1 MKCEYCINGKNP
13 GIKIFNSKGE
23 LKIMKY
29 NIIIK
34 TKKQDFG
41 NTCNK
46 CKQNKDICSNCL
58 HQVQITNN
66 KILCLQC
73 DESIKKERI
82 ETIDKW
88 LN

>member
-1 MKCEYCINGKNP
+1 MKCEYCINGENP

-23 LKIMKY
+23 LKVMKY
-29 NIIIK
+29 NII
-34 TKKQDFG
+34 

-46 CKQNKDICSNCL
+46 CEQNKDICSNCL

-73 DESIKKERI
+73 DESIKKEKI